1 MTGIVLQA
9 RIGSSRLPGK
19 AMLDLGGKTVVR
31 RAMDALRQV
40 SGIDEFI
47 LATDADSA
55 DILKSQAID
64 AGFDLFVGSAEN
76 VLNRYAEVIRKYGLT
91 EVVRAT
97 GDNPF
102 VSSAVAEKTMQVF
115 REEAA
120 DYAGLNGM
128 PLGTGVEV
136 VSAAALLAADTEAED
151 PYEQEHVC
159 PFLYKRPE
167 RFKIVRC
174 DAPENWCAGDAS
186 VTMDTLDEY
195 RSICRLFESLYT
207 GKPVD
212 IEDLVNRLKEWRRN

>member
-55 DILKSQAID
+55 DILKSQAVD
-64 AGFDLFVGSAEN
+64 AGFGLFVGSAEN

-120 DYAGLNGM
+120 DYAGLTGM

-136 VSAAALLAADTEAED
+136 VSAAALLTADSEAED

-159 PFLYKRPE
+159 PFLYKRPK
-167 RFKIVRC
+167 RFKIVLC
-174 DAPENWCAGDAS
+174 EAPENWLCRRYLGNHGYPERVPQHLPS
-186 VTMDTLDEY
+186 V
-195 RSICRLFESLYT
+195 
-207 GKPVD
+207 
-212 IEDLVNRLKEWRRN
+212 